1 MLFHNRMLFCNPYLF
16 LSQILFFNKNL
27 SFFDMQIKSFFEST
41 KKNEIYL
48 SKNNKK
54 GMFFNK
60 HTKSIL
66 KNETAGSIIA
76 MKEWQ

>member
-1 MLFHNRMLFCNPYLF
+1 MKVQR
-16 LSQILFFNKNL
+16 
-27 SFFDMQIKSFFEST
+27 
-41 KKNEIYL
+41 KNEIYL

-54 GMFFNK
+54 DMFFNK

-66 KNETAGSIIA
+66 KNETAGSIIV

>member
-1 MLFHNRMLFCNPYLF
+1 MKVQR
-16 LSQILFFNKNL
+16 
-27 SFFDMQIKSFFEST
+27 
-41 KKNEIYL
+41 KNEMYL

-66 KNETAGSIIA
+66 KNETAGSIIV

>member
-1 MLFHNRMLFCNPYLF
+1 M
-16 LSQILFFNKNL
+16 
-27 SFFDMQIKSFFEST
+27 
-41 KKNEIYL
+41 YL

-66 KNETAGSIIA
+66 KNETAGSIILI
-76 MKEWQ
+76 KEWQLFPLHPYEAVRSIPQWNQISIQAGYGG